1 MIRPVLAL
9 SFALALAAAPLSAQG
24 AVRSNTKGLLIGAG
38 FAWQSITIDEFS
50 EDSESGMGLDL
61 NLGWGFTPK
70 FAVLFDGSGVS
81 LDDDE
86 GGEDIVLGHFD
97 LLARYSFA
105 NAARAF
111 VPYVEGGFGVRVLAQ
126 DDADF
131 EGETGDVSL
140 SGSAFTFG
148 GGVQYFMT
156 PKWAINANLK
166 WTTGEFDE
174 FQIDNVSFSG
184 LDIDATTTRL
194 TLGISWYPM
203 ANRTP

>member
-9 SFALALAAAPLSAQG
+9 SVLFALAAAPLSAQG
-24 AVRSNTKGLLIGAG
+24 AVRSNTKGLLLGAG
-38 FAWQSITIDEFS
+38 FAWQSIEVDEFS
-50 EDSESGMGLDL
+50 DDSESGMGLDL
-61 NLGWGFTPK
+61 NVGWGFTPK
-70 FAVLFDGSGVS
+70 FAVLVDLSAVS

-86 GGEDIVLGHFD
+86 GGEDIVLAHFD

-111 VPYVEGGFGVRVLAQ
+111 VPYIEAGFNGRALAQ
-126 DDADF
+126 DDADVD
-131 EGETGDVSL
+131 GEIGDLSLTGSGLSL
-140 SGSAFTFG
+140 G

-156 PKWAINANLK
+156 PKWALNANLK
-166 WTTGEFDE
+166 WTNGEFNEVE
-174 FQIDNVSFSG
+174 FENVSISG

-194 TLGISWYPM
+194 TLGVTWYPM